1 MTSYRPATFDEARTL
16 YDIFEITVD
25 DLSRRMGYQAN
36 STAERSRPVGVT
48 SPPLFI

>member
-1 MTSYRPATFDEARTL
+1 MTSFRAATFDEARAL
-16 YDIFEITVD
+16 YGIFETTVD

>member
-1 MTSYRPATFDEARTL
+1 MTSFRAATFDEARAL
-16 YDIFEITVD
+16 YGIFETTVD

-36 STAERSRPVGVT
+36 STADDPDHVGVT